1 MRYSLQSVSNGTEH
15 GEKGKKN
22 YADLAAGPPRGPADT
37 DSILNELLL
46 SKDLKYSC
54 SGSVLSGP
62 EQRRASSD
70 ILGQRGMGFIPLQ
83 RDRHHDPWPL
93 RAPRQNPEGW
103 LPRGAVCAVN
113 RCAYGQARGRVRSFR
128 LRSQA
133 PPPNRP
139 HPQSQ
144 RLFYSWLFGPRA
156 LRGFRSPFL
165 VKSPLPRLPV
175 TSRGRV
181 TDRGVRAQEALR
193 LLLAQGPREPSGPM
207 GSEWVQRQA
216 CFLLTCPRPLNPP
229 SPRGDSVQRHRRHP
243 RPDSGLVHRQ
253 PARLWLPPSFLP
265 GLLTPLPSSPWA
277 RTLWHQPGIDDFIS
291 DEQSQLC
298 SHHPTLCSHQPCLP
312 KAVPAS
318 LCLTASQT
326 VRGCPSSTELWV
338 LAGLS
343 QPVLCLAGRRV
354 WPEVVIGPP
363 DGVKPRVTASLPVH
377 LRGESQP
384 RV

>member
-15 GEKGKKN
+15 GKKGKKN

-46 SKDLKYSC
+46 SKGLKYSC

-128 LRSQA
+128 LRSQD

-181 TDRGVRAQEALR
+181 TDG
-193 LLLAQGPREPSGPM
+193 
-207 GSEWVQRQA
+207 GSA
-216 CFLLTCPRPLNPP
+216 
-229 SPRGDSVQRHRRHP
+229 HRR
-243 RPDSGLVHRQ
+243 
-253 PARLWLPPSFLP
+253 
-265 GLLTPLPSSPWA
+265 
-277 RTLWHQPGIDDFIS
+277 
-291 DEQSQLC
+291 LC
-298 SHHPTLCSHQPCLP
+298 
-312 KAVPAS
+312 
-318 LCLTASQT
+318 
-326 VRGCPSSTELWV
+326 GC
-338 LAGLS
+338 
-343 QPVLCLAGRRV
+343 
-354 WPEVVIGPP
+354 
-363 DGVKPRVTASLPVH
+363 SLP
-377 LRGESQP
+377 RAPESPADRWGQSGCSARP
-384 RV
+384 VFCSPAPDP

>member
-1 MRYSLQSVSNGTEH
+1 MRLWPGEGTGTVLPSAITGPSPKQATSSKPKALLFLVIWAQSSQGVSVSIFS
-15 GEKGKKN
+15 EKPI
-22 YADLAAGPPRGPADT
+22 AEA
-37 DSILNELLL
+37 
-46 SKDLKYSC
+46 
-54 SGSVLSGP
+54 SGDVTW
-62 EQRRASSD
+62 ESD
-70 ILGQRGMGFIPLQ
+70 R
-83 RDRHHDPWPL
+83 
-93 RAPRQNPEGW
+93 
-103 LPRGAVCAVN
+103 
-113 RCAYGQARGRVRSFR
+113 
-128 LRSQA
+128 
-133 PPPNRP
+133 
-139 HPQSQ
+139 
-144 RLFYSWLFGPRA
+144 
-156 LRGFRSPFL
+156 
-165 VKSPLPRLPV
+165 
-175 TSRGRV
+175 
-181 TDRGVRAQEALR
+181 RGVRAQEALR
-193 LLLAQGPREPSGPM
+193 LLLAQGPREPSRPM

-243 RPDSGLVHRQ
+243 RPDSGLVPRQ
-253 PARLWLPPSFLP
+253 PAWLWLPPSFLP

-363 DGVKPRVTASLPVH
+363 DGVKPRVTASLRVH